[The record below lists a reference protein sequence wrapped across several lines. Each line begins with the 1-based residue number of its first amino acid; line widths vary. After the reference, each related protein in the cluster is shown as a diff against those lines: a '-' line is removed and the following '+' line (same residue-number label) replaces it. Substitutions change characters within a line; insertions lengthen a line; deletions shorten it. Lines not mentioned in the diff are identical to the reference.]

1 MSMGREWI
9 EDHMYELYE
18 YEYDIQGH
26 IEDEARRGVWTTKDG
41 QEIPV
46 KEMTTSH
53 IRNAIAYLERINTL
67 DIYNPWIEAFKKEL
81 DKRAYEEYQDEVR
94 KEYEYLHWDIR

>member
-9 EDHMYELYE
+9 ADHM
-18 YEYDIQGH
+18 YEYDIQGR
-26 IEDEARRGVWTTKDG
+26 IEDDARQGVWTTKDG
-41 QEIPV
+41 REIQV
-46 KEMTTSH
+46 KEMTTRH
-53 IRNAIAYLERINTL
+53 IRNTIAYLEKRNTL
-67 DIYNPWIEAFKKEL
+67 DIYEPWIEVFKKEL